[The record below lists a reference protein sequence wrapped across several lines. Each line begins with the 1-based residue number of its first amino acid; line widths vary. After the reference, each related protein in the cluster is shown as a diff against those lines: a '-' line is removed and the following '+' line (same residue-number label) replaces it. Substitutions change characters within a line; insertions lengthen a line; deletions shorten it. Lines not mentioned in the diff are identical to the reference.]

1 MGGKVGSTVKLVQQT
16 STQRDTRLARQVLR
30 YGALAAPVSM
40 LLYSLLL
47 GFSVITPAHTSLPP
61 NAVTL
66 TILSVAWVALGV
78 LTFTATPSRTN
89 TTSAIEITL
98 YYTLA
103 ALQIWLVGGM
113 ATPFAAYIVL
123 LLVATYAMLG
133 NRGMTY
139 GIASLML
146 ITIVDTVV
154 LEPGN
159 VEWAIHGMLTM
170 VAIATTALV
179 IVLIYAQ
186 QQTSHLELERSRA
199 REEAERERAQ
209 MLINNFIDA
218 VFSIDRKGTVKTYNA
233 AALNILDTNDNI
245 DGKKIATLLTLET
258 IDGEPLDVFKELAK
272 DSSIR
277 KRDDIIMRIG
287 QDDLLRLE
295 ATFAPVQSSSGT
307 SAKADSY
314 VLIIRDITRM
324 KSLEEER
331 DEFISVVSHEL
342 RTPVTIAEGSLDNA
356 ELFAER
362 GSTKQ
367 SRQAVVEAHKQVL
380 FLAKMINDLSTLSRA
395 ERGASDTPEDIDT
408 RELAHALHGD
418 YASQAEAKGL
428 VLNLD
433 IVGHP
438 GTVKASRLYLHELLQ
453 NFITNAIKYTQEG
466 SVTLH
471 VKSTKDTVT
480 FSISDTGIGIRK
492 ADLENIFK
500 RFYRAEDFR
509 TRETSG
515 TGLGL
520 YVSAK
525 LAKKIGCKINVES
538 RINHGSTFS
547 FSLPRER

>member
-1 MGGKVGSTVKLVQQT
+1 M
-16 STQRDTRLARQVLR
+16 TQHKNRVDGEIPRVTQEPHRKQSGRTTRRLFR
-30 YGALAAPVSM
+30 
-40 LLYSLLL
+40 
-47 GFSVITPAHTSLPP
+47 
-61 NAVTL
+61 
-66 TILSVAWVALGV
+66 
-78 LTFTATPSRTN
+78 RTN
-89 TTSAIEITL
+89 TERPDFERE
-98 YYTLA
+98 YY
-103 ALQIWLVGGM
+103 
-113 ATPFAAYIVL
+113 
-123 LLVATYAMLG
+123 
-133 NRGMTY
+133 R
-139 GIASLML
+139 
-146 ITIVDTVV
+146 V
-154 LEPGN
+154 LEEVG
-159 VEWAIHGMLTM
+159 
-170 VAIATTALV
+170 
-179 IVLIYAQ
+179 
-186 QQTSHLELERSRA
+186 
-199 REEAERERAQ
+199 AERERTQ
-209 MLINNFIDA
+209 TLINNFIDA
-218 VFSIDRKGTVKTYNA
+218 VFSVDDKGIIKTYNA
-233 AALNILDTNDNI
+233 AALNILDTNDDI
-245 DGKKIATLLTLET
+245 KGKKITTLLTLET
-258 IDGEPLDVFKELAK
+258 VDGEPLDVFKELTK
-272 DSSIR
+272 DNSIR
-277 KRDDIIMRIG
+277 KRDDIIMRID

-295 ATFAPVQSSSGT
+295 ATFAPVQGTGAT
-307 SAKADSY
+307 SAAANSY
-314 VLIIRDITRM
+314 VLIVRDITRM

-342 RTPVTIAEGSLDNA
+342 RTPVAIAEGSLDNA

-395 ERGASDTPEDIDT
+395 ERGASDRPEDIDT

-428 VLNLD
+428 VLNLN

-471 VKSTKDTVT
+471 VKSTKDAIT
-480 FSISDTGIGIRK
+480 FSVSDTGIGIRK

-509 TRETSG
+509 TRETNG

-525 LAKKIGCKINVES
+525 LAKKLGCKINVES